1 MVSAKVLGK
10 AVNTV
15 RVFANYDVQWEK
27 PSTVGQAL
35 YLKLALDKYRV
46 GMKVRA
52 FVGNTRWYVY
62 IVTSNNPSMI
72 EFKVREIDFHSGDH
86 YKLIGLRGTPG
97 YYIEQ

>member
-15 RVFANYDVQWEK
+15 RVFANSNVQWEK
-27 PSTVGQAL
+27 PSTMGQVL
-35 YLKLALDKYRV
+35 YLKFALDKSRV
-46 GMKVRA
+46 GAKVLA

-86 YKLIGLRGTPG
+86 YKMIGLRGTPG
-97 YYIEQ
+97 HYIEQ